1 MEEISSFTY
10 QSQTEFMEVMD
21 MLDRRLNDKGK
32 IETCG
37 QIIDG
42 IGLSSSLWIGQM
54 CVMGQRQSLHY

>member
-32 IETCG
+32 NWRHVAKSLTVL
-37 QIIDG
+37 II
-42 IGLSSSLWIGQM
+42 
-54 CVMGQRQSLHY
+54 